1 MAKGDV
7 ELSIVM
13 PVHDEASTLPQIL
26 RRLGTVEFRAPTEL
40 IIVDD
45 GSTDGGVDGVD
56 RAWLPNMQ
64 RVRVV
69 RSRVNRGKGHALR
82 RGFALA
88 EGDFLGVQD
97 ADLEYEPAQI
107 PELVAPLRDGRADA
121 VFGSRQFGAASSYS
135 FWYLVGNRF
144 VSLAASA
151 LFDRYVTDA
160 YTCHKFFSA
169 RRTSRCGSRPTASRS
184 RRSSPAGCCGRTPG
198 SWSSRS
204 ATRHGRGRR
213 ARRSAHGTGCAP
225 CSGWCASGCADG
237 ETPHGTR

>member
-1 MAKGDV
+1 MAEGDV

-56 RAWLPNMQ
+56 RAWLPNLQ

-160 YTCHKFFSA
+160 YTCHKFF
-169 RRTSRCGSRPTASRS
+169 T
-184 RRSSPAGCCGRTPG
+184 
-198 SWSSRS
+198 RS
-204 ATRHGRGRR
+204 AYERLRLT
-213 ARRSAHGTGCAP
+213 
-225 CSGWCASGCADG
+225 ADG
-237 ETPHGTR
+237 FEIEAELTGGLLRQDARLLELPIRYTARTREEGKKIRKRDGLRALLRLVRIRLRGW